1 MGSFLMTEVAS
12 YFMLEHLRD
21 GRPVT
26 IRALHPDDRLEML
39 AAIGRTSSQ
48 SLQRRFFVAKR
59 GFSEKE
65 IEFFVDIDFDK
76 HVALVALVDEGG
88 QSSIVGGARY
98 VVIGSGRAEIA
109 FVVVDAYHG
118 WGIGTILM
126 RHLAALARDAGVA
139 ELIAEVLPENIAML
153 KLLGKFRFQ
162 PTRASGVIHCSL
174 KLN

>member
-1 MGSFLMTEVAS
+1 MGSFHMTEVAS

-98 VVIGSGRAEIA
+98 VVVGSGRAERSEE
-109 FVVVDAYHG
+109 H
-118 WGIGTILM
+118 
-126 RHLAALARDAGVA
+126 
-139 ELIAEVLPENIAML
+139 
-153 KLLGKFRFQ
+153 
-162 PTRASGVIHCSL
+162 
-174 KLN
+174 